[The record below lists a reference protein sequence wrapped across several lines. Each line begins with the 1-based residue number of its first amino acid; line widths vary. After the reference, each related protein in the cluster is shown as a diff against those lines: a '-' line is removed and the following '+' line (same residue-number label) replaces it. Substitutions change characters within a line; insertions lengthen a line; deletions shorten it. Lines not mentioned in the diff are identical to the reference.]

1 MEQKPTRHPTT
12 VQEKVMLV
20 IVIITFL
27 MMHWPIVTV
36 ANRPD
41 FIFGLPYLFVWV
53 LFWSIIAYIEI
64 IICVTKIW
72 R

>member
-1 MEQKPTRHPTT
+1 MSFG
-12 VQEKVMLV
+12 EKVMLV

-27 MMHWPIVTV
+27 MVHWPIVTV

-41 FIFGLPYLFVWV
+41 FIFGVPFLFAWF
-53 LFWSIIAYIEI
+53 LFWCVIAYIEI